1 MAEKTYGADREFL
14 AHHLNLTELH
24 RGEQR
29 LLLTADL
36 QGRVLTST
44 AEGDG
49 GYSFGWL
56 NYDLISSGRTLPH
69 CNNWGGE
76 DRFWLGPEG
85 GQYSLFFPKGTDFSF
100 GQWQTPAPIDTEAW
114 ELVDSSE
121 TEALLR
127 KDTEFTNTAG
137 TVLKCR
143 LERRVV
149 MKDAPAGVPAGV
161 KCIRFRTENS
171 ITNTGSFAWTR
182 ETGMPSIWIL
192 GQFTPSENN
201 SITIPYRPAD
211 GCAINDRYFGSIE
224 PERLRDF
231 GDRLIFTADGRKR
244 GKIGIPYEM
253 TIPKVWAIDEVNS
266 VLTVAEFSLPAEK
279 RPYVNSMWEYQ
290 QEPFSGDVLN
300 TYNDGPLEDGS
311 IMGPFY
317 ELESSSPA
325 AELRSGETL
334 THIHTTTHY
343 TGDIAILK
351 GIVG

>member
-1 MAEKTYGADREFL
+1 MAEKTYGSDREFL
-14 AHHLNLTELH
+14 ARHLHLIELN
-24 RGEQR
+24 RGPQR

-44 AEGDG
+44 ADGDNG
-49 GYSFGWL
+49 DSFGWL
-56 NYDLISSGRTLPH
+56 NYDLRASGRTLPH

-85 GQYSLFFPKGTDFSF
+85 GQYSLFFPAGTDFSF
-100 GQWQTPAPIDTEAW
+100 EQWQTPSPIDTEGW
-114 ELVDSSE
+114 ELVGHSD
-121 TEALLR
+121 TEASFR
-127 KDTEFTNTAG
+127 KDTEFTNCSG

-149 MKDAPAGVPAGV
+149 LEPAPDGVPDGV

-171 ITNTGSFAWTR
+171 ITNTGRFAWNR

-201 SITIPYRPAD
+201 FITIPYRKAD
-211 GCAINDRYFGSIE
+211 GCAINDRYFGRIE
-224 PERLRDF
+224 SERLADT
-231 GDRLIFTADGRKR
+231 GDRLIFKADGRKR

-253 TIPKVWAIDEVNS
+253 TVPRVWALDADRG
-266 VLTVAEFSLPAEK
+266 VLTVAEFTLPAEK

-290 QEPFSGDVLN
+290 QEPFAGDVLN

-325 AELRSGETL
+325 AELQPGQTL
-334 THIHTTTHY
+334 THVHTTTHY
-343 TGDIAILK
+343 SGDAGLLK
-351 GIVG
+351 SIVR

>member
-1 MAEKTYGADREFL
+1 MAEKTYGSDREFL
-14 AHHLNLTELH
+14 AHHLNLIELR

-29 LLLTADL
+29 MLLTSDL

-44 AEGDG
+44 ADGDD

-85 GQYSLFFPKGTDFSF
+85 GQYSLFFPNGTDFSF
-100 GQWQTPAPIDTEAW
+100 DQWQTPAPIDTEGW
-114 ELVDSSE
+114 DLISSSD
-121 TEALLR
+121 TEAMFR
-127 KDTEFTNTAG
+127 KDTKFVNTAG

-149 MKDAPAGVPAGV
+149 LEEVPAGLPAGV

-171 ITNTGSFAWTR
+171 ITNIGSFAWTR

-192 GQFTPSENN
+192 GQFTPSDNN
-201 SITIPYRPAD
+201 SITIPYRPVD
-211 GCAINDRYFGSIE
+211 GYTINDCYFGRIE
-224 PERLRDF
+224 QERLSDL
-231 GDRLIFTADGRKR
+231 GDRLIFRADGRKR

-253 TIPKVWAIDEVNS
+253 TIPKVWALDADNG

-325 AELRSGETL
+325 AELLPGKTL
-334 THIHTTTHY
+334 THTHITTHY
-343 TGDIAILK
+343 MGDIAILK
-351 GIVG
+351 QIAG

>member
-14 AHHLNLTELH
+14 ARHLNLTEL
-24 RGEQR
+24 RRDGQR

-44 AEGDG
+44 ADGDE

-85 GQYSLFFPKGTDFSF
+85 GQFSLFFPKGTDFSF
-100 GQWQTPAPIDTEAW
+100 AQWQTPSPIDTEAW
-114 ELVDSSE
+114 ELVGSSE

-127 KDTEFTNTAG
+127 KETEFTNTSG

-149 MKDAPAGVPAGV
+149 LEESPAGVPDGV

-171 ITNTGSFAWTR
+171 ITNIGSFAWNE

-192 GQFTPSENN
+192 GQFTPSEQNR
-201 SITIPYRPAD
+201 ITIPYRAAD
-211 GCAINDRYFGSIE
+211 GCAVNDRYFGRIDAD
-224 PERLRDF
+224 RLCDCS
-231 GDRLIFTADGRKR
+231 DRLIFTADGRKR

-253 TIPKVWAIDEVNS
+253 CVPKVWALDEVNG
-266 VLTVAEFSLPAEK
+266 VLTVAEFTLPAEK

-325 AELRSGETL
+325 AELAPGQTL

-343 TGDIAILK
+343 AGDIAALK
-351 GIVG
+351 SIAG

>member
-1 MAEKTYGADREFL
+1 M
-14 AHHLNLTELH
+14 
-24 RGEQR
+24 
-29 LLLTADL
+29 
-36 QGRVLTST
+36 LTST
-44 AEGDG
+44 ADGDD

-56 NYDLISSGRTLPH
+56 NYDLIASGRTLPH

-85 GQYSLFFPKGTDFSF
+85 GQFSLFFPEGTDFSF
-100 GQWQTPAPIDTEAW
+100 GQWQTPSPIDTEAW
-114 ELVDSSE
+114 ELVDSSR
-121 TEALLR
+121 TEALFR
-127 KDTEFTNTAG
+127 KETEFVNTSG

-149 MKDAPAGVPAGV
+149 LEESPAGVPDGV
-161 KCIRFRTENS
+161 KCIRFRSENS
-171 ITNTGSFAWTR
+171 ITNTGTEAWTR
-182 ETGMPSIWIL
+182 QTGMPSIWIL
-192 GQFTPSENN
+192 GQFTPSESNR
-201 SITIPYRPAD
+201 ITIPYRPAE
-211 GCAINDRYFGSIE
+211 GCAINDRYFGRIDAD
-224 PERLRDF
+224 RLHDC

-253 TIPKVWAIDEVNS
+253 CVPRAWALDEVNG
-266 VLTVAEFSLPAEK
+266 VLTVAEFTLPAEK

-290 QEPFSGDVLN
+290 QEPFGGDVLN

-325 AELRSGETL
+325 AELAPGETL

-343 TGDIAILK
+343 AGDIAALK
-351 GIVG
+351 SIAG

>member
-1 MAEKTYGADREFL
+1 MKKTYGSDREFL
-14 AHHLNLTELH
+14 ARHLNTIELH
-24 RGEQR
+24 SGDCR

-44 AEGDG
+44 ADGDN

-85 GQYSLFFPKGTDFSF
+85 GQYSLFFPEGTDFSF
-100 GQWQTPAPIDTEAW
+100 AQWQTPAPIDTEGW
-114 ELVDSSE
+114 ELISHTA
-121 TEALLR
+121 TEASFR
-127 KDTEFTNTAG
+127 KECEFVNTSG

-149 MKDAPAGVPAGV
+149 LEPTPAGVPDGV

-171 ITNTGSFAWTR
+171 ITNIGSFAWTR

-192 GQFTPSENN
+192 GQFTPSQNN
-201 SITIPYRPAD
+201 SITIPYRTAD
-211 GCAINDRYFGSIE
+211 GCAINDRYFGRIE
-224 PERLRDF
+224 SERLADT
-231 GDRLIFTADGRKR
+231 GDRLLFRADGRKR

-253 TIPKVWAIDEVNS
+253 CVPKVWALDADHG

-290 QEPFSGDVLN
+290 QEPFAGDVLN

-325 AELRSGETL
+325 AELQPGQTL
-334 THIHTTTHY
+334 THLHTTTHY
-343 TGDIAILK
+343 TGDTALLK
-351 GIVG
+351 SIVE